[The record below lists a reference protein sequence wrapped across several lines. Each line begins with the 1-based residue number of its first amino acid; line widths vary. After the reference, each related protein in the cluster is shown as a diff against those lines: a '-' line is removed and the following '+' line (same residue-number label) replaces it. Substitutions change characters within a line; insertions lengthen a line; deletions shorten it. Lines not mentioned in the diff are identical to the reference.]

1 MRKTKDL
8 SPIGDPGNPESLYY
22 YMLRFLE
29 WLKIH
34 NYSHDTVETRQSYLR
49 KFIKWCDD
57 RGIGCP
63 QEVTKPILER
73 FQRYLFLHR
82 KKNGKPLSISGQLAY
97 LHSIRVMFR
106 WLAKSNYILYN
117 PASDLE
123 LPKKTHRLPKYVLT
137 KNEVETII
145 NQADTSTAFG
155 LRDRAIMEVF
165 YSTGIRRTELT
176 NLKVIDI
183 DIDRGTLM
191 VIHGKGAKDRMI
203 PIGQR
208 ALDWV
213 CKYLDEVRPGL
224 VIGLSKNILFLNQV
238 GTKVGADYLTH
249 LISDYISDADIGKK
263 GSCHLFRH
271 AMATLMLEN
280 GADIRYIQ
288 AILGHASLETT
299 QIYTHLSIRKLKEI
313 HTATHPAKPNKETK
327 TKDKG
332 EQLPPL
338 TKHRETP
345 NKTG

>member
-1 MRKTKDL
+1 MSRRVKDL
-8 SPIGDPGNPESLYY
+8 SPIGDAGNPESLYY

-34 NYSHDTVETRQSYLR
+34 NYSHNTVETRQSYLR
-49 KFIKWCDD
+49 KFIYWCDD

-137 KNEVETII
+137 QSEVETII
-145 NQADTSTAFG
+145 NQADIRTTLG
-155 LRDRAIMEVF
+155 IRDRAIMEVF

-191 VIHGKGAKDRMI
+191 VLHGKGDKDRMI

-208 ALDWV
+208 AIDWV

-249 LISDYISDADIGKK
+249 LISDYITAAELGKK

-288 AILGHASLETT
+288 AMLGHASLETT
-299 QIYTHLSIRKLKEI
+299 QIYTHLNIRKLKEI
-313 HTATHPAKPNKETK
+313 HTATHPAKNQKPNKEPK
-327 TKDKG
+327 T
-332 EQLPPL
+332 
-338 TKHRETP
+338 
-345 NKTG
+345 